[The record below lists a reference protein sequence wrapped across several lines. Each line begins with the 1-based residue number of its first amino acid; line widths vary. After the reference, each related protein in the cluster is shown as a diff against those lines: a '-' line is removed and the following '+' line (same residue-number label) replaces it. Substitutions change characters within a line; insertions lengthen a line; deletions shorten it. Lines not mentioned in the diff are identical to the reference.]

1 MIYSL
6 SLETAMLGVGLFLI
20 LSHLPAL
27 FGASSVQRHLKQFPR
42 STPAGAVLFT
52 AAAGWFFWLLYSTD
66 LGEFSSM
73 RGKFLMFTGV
83 AYVLTLRFGME
94 FLSVRALGMLL
105 LLVAEPLLESAW
117 LRPETGRL
125 WLVALV
131 YLWIVCG
138 LFFIGTPYILRDL
151 ISWASGSALR
161 WKAAAL
167 AGIVYGTILIGVR
180 ASF

>member
-6 SLETAMLGVGLFLI
+6 PLETALLGVGLFLI
-20 LSHLPAL
+20 ITHLPAL
-27 FGASSVQRHLKQFPR
+27 ISASPIQKHLQRFPR
-42 STPAGAVLFT
+42 SAPSGAVLFS

-73 RGKFLMFTGV
+73 RGKFLILTAI

-117 LRPETGRL
+117 LRPEAARL
-125 WLVALV
+125 WLVTLV
-131 YLWIVCG
+131 YAWIVCG
-138 LFFIGTPYILRDL
+138 LFFIGTPYVLRDL
-151 ISWASGSALR
+151 ISWVNSSTIR
-161 WKAAAL
+161 WKAVAL
-167 AGIVYGTILIGVR
+167 AGILYGAILLGVR
-180 ASF
+180 AAI